1 MYEPGWRIN
10 PRSRICE
17 IFSGSYTIFIS
28 LDGNY
33 LQTNLA
39 SEGDGE
45 DIVSFAQVII
55 PGVVLVYRVLG
66 SNGDTEVN
74 S

>member
-1 MYEPGWRIN
+1 M
-10 PRSRICE
+10 
-17 IFSGSYTIFIS
+17 FIS

-45 DIVSFAQVII
+45 DIVSFAEVII
-55 PGVVLVYRVLG
+55 PRVVLVYWVLG